1 MTLSQSLYLPIGIA
15 CSTLRPTRYFMK
27 TMLTSPTSIALDCDR
42 KRFSRSVL
50 SVACILIVKPR
61 SLVACSLIPCSSAWA
76 VGERSSARSLG
87 SPAHVVAAVH
97 QRQDAGAEL
106 LHADNKI
113 VKGQHHAAHS
123 RHRGHL

>member
-1 MTLSQSLYLPIGIA
+1 MSLMFCAQIVGNPVRAPEPTERPVRAAPLCKTRRRETA
-15 CSTLRPTRYFMK
+15 LVLRCAFVP
-27 TMLTSPTSIALDCDR
+27 
-42 KRFSRSVL
+42 V
-50 SVACILIVKPR
+50 V
-61 SLVACSLIPCSSAWA
+61 CSLIPCSSAWA

-113 VKGQHHAAHS
+113 VKGQHHA
-123 RHRGHL
+123 